1 MSKEQTELLA
11 DYFTEK
17 PETTTTEILEI
28 LFMSNTHMIEENKKQ
43 PRTTEITSD
52 AGIALSVHFSMLT
65 VTPD

>member
-43 PRTTEITSD
+43 PRTTESTVMQSS
-52 AGIALSVHFSMLT
+52 AQCAERLSNQNE
-65 VTPD
+65 

>member
-28 LFMSNTHMIEENKKQ
+28 LFMSNTHMIEENKKTA
-43 PRTTEITSD
+43 P
-52 AGIALSVHFSMLT
+52 HH
-65 VTPD
+65 

>member
-17 PETTTTEILEI
+17 LETTTTEILEI

-43 PRTTEITSD
+43 PRSTESPVMRGSLYLFT
-52 AGIALSVHFSMLT
+52 FQY
-65 VTPD
+65 